1 LCAEKEPL
9 SCHGSIL
16 ISRYLFERGICVR
29 HILED
34 GSLEQHEAS
43 LVRLM
48 ALHGIQENNLFHT
61 REALVAQAY
70 EKQAE
75 QIEYTASQ
83 LPQPT

>member
-1 LCAEKEPL
+1 
-9 SCHGSIL
+9 
-16 ISRYLFERGICVR
+16 
-29 HILED
+29 
-34 GSLEQHEAS
+34 
-43 LVRLM
+43 M